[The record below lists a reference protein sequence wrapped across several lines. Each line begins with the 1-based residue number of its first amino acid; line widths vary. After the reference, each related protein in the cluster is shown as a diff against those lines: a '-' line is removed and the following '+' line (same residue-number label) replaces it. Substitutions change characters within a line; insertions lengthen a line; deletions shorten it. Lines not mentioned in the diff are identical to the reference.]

1 MGSKK
6 RLLIPLSLVQKKN
19 MKEDGSFV
27 ILKQRSGQQ
36 FADPYYVFFPEQIT
50 LAQMKHKYCEQY
62 RRKADMQPGEYR
74 SHLFFIKKRLYST
87 WR

>member
-36 FADPYYVFFPEQIT
+36 FADPYYVFFPEANHISSNEAQI
-50 LAQMKHKYCEQY
+50 L
-62 RRKADMQPGEYR
+62 
-74 SHLFFIKKRLYST
+74 
-87 WR
+87 